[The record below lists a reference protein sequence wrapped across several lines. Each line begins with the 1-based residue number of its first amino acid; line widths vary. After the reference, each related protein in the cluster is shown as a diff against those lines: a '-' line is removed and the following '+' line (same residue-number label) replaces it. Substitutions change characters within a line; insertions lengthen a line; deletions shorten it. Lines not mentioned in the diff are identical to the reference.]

1 MIKKRI
7 SERQAIKSARQANK
21 NRQYAHGSIPRFV
34 SRASEIVDLFA
45 KIVEKNMDVP
55 AGQGLRG
62 SRVQPYNVDIGY
74 VQAYDALRRVLE
86 GEEEE

>member
-1 MIKKRI
+1 MIKQRI
-7 SERQAIKSARQANK
+7 SETQAKKAVRNANK
-21 NRQYAHGSIPRFV
+21 NRQYGHGAIPRFV
-34 SRASEIVDLFA
+34 KRASEIVDLFA
-45 KIVEKNMDVP
+45 KIVEKNMEVP

-62 SRVQPYNVDIGY
+62 SRVQPYNVDIAY